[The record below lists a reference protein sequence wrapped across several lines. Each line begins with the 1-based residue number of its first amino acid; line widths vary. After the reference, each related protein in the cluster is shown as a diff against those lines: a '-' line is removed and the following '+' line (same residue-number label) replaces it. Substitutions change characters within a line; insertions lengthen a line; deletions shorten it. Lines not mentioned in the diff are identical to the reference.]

1 MNTIETASPEEKTL
15 LILDDD
21 RPFRERLTRAM
32 QSRGFEV
39 LAAETVREGIQI
51 AKDRSPAYAVID
63 LKLEDGNG
71 LDVVETLHQT
81 RPNARVVVLTGFGN
95 IATAVAAVKFGAID
109 YLPKPADADDIMNAL
124 LAAPGAKPTP
134 PENPMSADRVRWE
147 HIQRVYELCGHN
159 VSETARRLNMHRR
172 TLQRILAKR
181 SPR

>member
-1 MNTIETASPEEKTL
+1 MNTIETSPEEKTL

-21 RPFRERLTRAM
+21 RPFRERLARAM

-39 LAAETVREGIQI
+39 LVAETVREGMQI

-81 RPNARVVVLTGFGN
+81 RPNTRVVVLTGFGN
-95 IATAVAAVKFGAID
+95 IATAVAAVKFGAIG
-109 YLPKPADADDIMNAL
+109 YLPKPADADDIMAAL
-124 LAAPGAKPTP
+124 LAAAGAKPNP

>member
-1 MNTIETASPEEKTL
+1 MSVPSADLPDDKTL
-15 LILDDD
+15 LIVDDD
-21 RPFRERLTRAM
+21 RPFRERLARAM
-32 QSRGFEV
+32 QTRGFEV
-39 LAAETVREGIQI
+39 VVAETVREGIVI
-51 AKDRSPAYAVID
+51 AKDRPPAFAVVD

-71 LDVVETLHQT
+71 LDVVAKLLET
-81 RPNARVVVLTGFGN
+81 RPAARVVVLTGFGN
-95 IATAVAAVKFGAID
+95 IATAVAAVKFGALD
-109 YLPKPADADDIMNAL
+109 YLPKPADADDIMGAL
-124 LAAPGAKPTP
+124 LAQPGAKPNP

>member
-1 MNTIETASPEEKTL
+1 
-15 LILDDD
+15 
-21 RPFRERLTRAM
+21 
-32 QSRGFEV
+32 V
-39 LAAETVREGIQI
+39 LMAETVREGIAI
-51 AKDRSPAYAVID
+51 AKERPPAYAVVD
-63 LKLEDGNG
+63 LKLDDGNG
-71 LDVVETLHQT
+71 LDVVETLHEV
-81 RPNARVVVLTGFGN
+81 RPNTRVVVLTGFGN

-109 YLPKPADADDIMNAL
+109 YLPKPADADDIMSAL
-124 LAAPGAKPTP
+124 LAAPGAKPNP